1 MSEEPQSTLSGLRSG
16 ISSLR
21 ALDPDGVES
30 AVAWLRASVTSFAR
44 NVGSFLPGG
53 FDAYARV
60 YHPVGAPRGSGMSG
74 PTPSW
79 HARATTSGVSLDD
92 PWSLTMLQ
100 ESVRTTASVECGSL
114 PPTVLVALVEHL
126 RGATTTPEQCFF
138 AVWEGWGDS
147 VVPASS
153 PPMLVLP
160 NRGYHVFSGPVE
172 SAMTSL
178 SAIPFIHRSANLWWP
193 ADHAWCIASEV
204 DLAWTYVGGA
214 RRDIDALLADQ
225 RLDISPTTASALR

>member
-1 MSEEPQSTLSGLRSG
+1 MSEEPRSALSDLRSG
-16 ISSLR
+16 VPPLR
-21 ALDPDGVES
+21 ALDPDGVED
-30 AVAWLRASVTSFAR
+30 AVAWLRASLTTFAR

-53 FDAYARV
+53 FDAYARL
-60 YHPVGAPRGSGMSG
+60 YHPIGAPRGSVMSG

-79 HARATTSGVSLDD
+79 HARATTSGVSHDD

-147 VVPASS
+147 VFPASS

-160 NRGYHVFSGPVE
+160 CRGYHVFSGPVE

-178 SAIPFIHRSANLWWP
+178 SAIPFHRSANLWWP
-193 ADHAWCIASEV
+193 SDHAWCIASEI

-225 RLDISPTTASALR
+225 RLDISPTTASAER